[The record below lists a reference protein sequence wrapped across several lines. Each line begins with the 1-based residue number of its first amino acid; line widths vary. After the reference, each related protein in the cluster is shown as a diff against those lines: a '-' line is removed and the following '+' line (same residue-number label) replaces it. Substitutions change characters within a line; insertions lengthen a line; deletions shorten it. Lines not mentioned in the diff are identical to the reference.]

1 MGPLDTDRLPCLAA
15 QLPDPGTGSPV
26 ILGLTF
32 LVGVKDMDKQSRVA
46 IQLPGEGQWLE
57 KGAAGLPSICLGK
70 PEQSLADPPGEKNG
84 IGETPQLGPAPNKGM
99 RETRDKWN
107 TELEAGRGS
116 IKRGNEERTS
126 GISDSGQDRKAQ
138 FPSGLVPVVISDDG
152 HWGQQRA
159 STAKEMDQS
168 GAGVHCWQ

>member
-26 ILGLTF
+26 ILLGLTF
-32 LVGVKDMDKQSRVA
+32 LVGVEDMAKQSRVA

-70 PEQSLADPPGEKNG
+70 PEQSLADPSGEENG
-84 IGETPQLGPAPNKGM
+84 IGETPQLGPAPNKGKG
-99 RETRDKWN
+99 ETRDKRS

-116 IKRGNEERTS
+116 MKRGLQESQILART
-126 GISDSGQDRKAQ
+126 GK
-138 FPSGLVPVVISDDG
+138 PSFLWTGTCG
-152 HWGQQRA
+152 YFR
-159 STAKEMDQS
+159 
-168 GAGVHCWQ
+168 

>member
-70 PEQSLADPPGEKNG
+70 PEQSLADPPGEENG

-116 IKRGNEERTS
+116 IKRGLQESQILARTGKPS
-126 GISDSGQDRKAQ
+126 FPLDWYLWLFQMMATGGSREPPQPRKWTNQ
-138 FPSGLVPVVISDDG
+138 E
-152 HWGQQRA
+152 QE
-159 STAKEMDQS
+159 STAGSD
-168 GAGVHCWQ
+168 